1 MRRRIELIS
10 RWVLN
15 FKKGANVSQEF
26 EQVRRPDPRED
37 DPATPPP
44 PTGKA
49 AQTQE
54 VDSLLAEIDGV
65 LETNAESFVRSFVQK
80 GGQ

>member
-1 MRRRIELIS
+1 MAQ
-10 RWVLN
+10 
-15 FKKGANVSQEF
+15 KF
-26 EQVRRPDPRED
+26 EQARRPDPRDEE
-37 DPATPPP
+37 PTPPP
-44 PTGKA
+44 PPSGKA

-54 VDSLLAEIDGV
+54 VDDLLAEIDDV

>member
-1 MRRRIELIS
+1 M
-10 RWVLN
+10 
-15 FKKGANVSQEF
+15 SQKF
-26 EQVRRPDPRED
+26 DQVRRPDPREEE
-37 DPATPPP
+37 PTPPPP

-54 VDSLLAEIDGV
+54 VDDLLAEIDEV
-65 LETNAESFVRSFVQK
+65 LETNAETFVKSFVQK

>member
-1 MRRRIELIS
+1 M
-10 RWVLN
+10 
-15 FKKGANVSQEF
+15 SQNF
-26 EQVRRPDPRED
+26 EQIQRPDPRED
-37 DPATPPP
+37 DPITPPP

-54 VDSLLAEIDGV
+54 VDDLLAEIDGV
-65 LETNAESFVRSFVQK
+65 LETNAESFVKSFVQK

>member
-1 MRRRIELIS
+1 MS
-10 RWVLN
+10 R
-15 FKKGANVSQEF
+15 EF
-26 EQVRRPDPRED
+26 DQVRRPDPRDED
-37 DPATPPP
+37 PTPPPP

-54 VDSLLAEIDGV
+54 VDDLLAEIDGV
-65 LETNAESFVRSFVQK
+65 LETNAESFVKSFVQK